1 MARRSGRRSKS
12 SKSPGDNKASS
23 DNGDRKRGEVGYA
36 VVGLGYIAQAAVL
49 PAFGHAKR
57 NSRLVAF
64 VSGDREKQRA
74 LPRRYGVEHVYGY
87 EDYEECL
94 ANPAVDAVYIALPN
108 HMHRDYAVAAARAG
122 KHVLCEKP
130 LAVTSGECE
139 EMIEAAAEA
148 GVRLMTAYRLHFE
161 AANLKAVEI
170 VRSGRLGEPRIF
182 QSLFSMHV
190 EEGNIRLSPTDLGGG
205 PIYDIGIY
213 CINAARY
220 LFRAEP
226 SEVFAASASIGGRK
240 FAHCP
245 EMMSVVLRFPVERLA
260 TFTCSFGASDAGWY
274 EVVGT
279 RGRLRMEPAFEYA
292 EPIVQRLR
300 VDGKTRETKF
310 AKRDHFAP
318 ELLYFSDCVLE
329 GREPEP
335 SGREGLADVRIIRAV
350 LESAR
355 TGRVVKLDEFERHR
369 RPTMALE
376 TKRPPV
382 SRPRLV
388 HAASPSGH

>member
-1 MARRSGRRSKS
+1 MARTSGSGSRSRQKPEGRGSG
-12 SKSPGDNKASS
+12 PAP
-23 DNGDRKRGEVGYA
+23 RKVGYA
-36 VVGLGYIAQAAVL
+36 VVGLGYIAQVAVM
-49 PAFGHAKR
+49 PAFAHARR

-64 VSGDREKQRA
+64 VSGDRVKKGT
-74 LPRRYGVEHVYGY
+74 LGRRYGVEHVYGY
-87 EDYEECL
+87 EDYAECL
-94 ANPAVDAVYIALPN
+94 ANPDVDAVYIALPN

-130 LAVTSGECE
+130 LAVTPGECE
-139 EMIEAAAEA
+139 EMIQAAAEA

-170 VRSGRLGEPRIF
+170 VRSGKLGEPRIF

-190 EEGNIRLSPTDLGGG
+190 EEGNIRLGPTEQGGG

-226 SEVFAASASIGGRK
+226 SEVLATSASIGGKK
-240 FAHCP
+240 FARCP
-245 EMMSVVLRFPVERLA
+245 EMMSAILRFPGERLA
-260 TFTCSFGASDAGWY
+260 SFTCSFGAADAGWY
-274 EVVGT
+274 EIVGT
-279 RGRLRMEPAFEYA
+279 RGRLRLEPAYEYA

-300 VDGKTRETKF
+300 VDGRTRETRF

-318 ELLYFSDCVLE
+318 ELLYFSDCVLA

-335 SGREGLADVRIIRAV
+335 SGREGLADLRVIRAL

-382 SRPRLV
+382 QRPRLV
-388 HAASPSGH
+388 HAASPSGN

>member
-1 MARRSGRRSKS
+1 MARKSASRSKFS
-12 SKSPGDNKASS
+12 RSRSRESGNGS
-23 DNGDRKRGEVGYA
+23 DKTRRIVGYA

-49 PAFGHAKR
+49 PAFAHARR

-64 VSGDREKQRA
+64 VSGDPKKQQI
-74 LPRRYGVEHVYGY
+74 LSRRYGVERVYGY
-87 EDYEECL
+87 EEYAECL
-94 ANPAVDAVYIALPN
+94 ANPEVDAVYIALPN

-122 KHVLCEKP
+122 KHILCEKP
-130 LAVTSGECE
+130 LAVTAAECE
-139 EMIEAAAEA
+139 EMIEAASEA

-170 VRSGRLGEPRIF
+170 VRSGKLGEPRIF
-182 QSLFSMHV
+182 QSLFTMHV
-190 EEGNIRLSPTDLGGG
+190 EEGNIRLAPTEQGGG

-226 SEVFAASASIGGRK
+226 SEVFATSASIGGKK
-240 FAHCP
+240 FDRCP
-245 EMMSVVLRFPVERLA
+245 EMMSCTLRFPVERLA

-279 RGRLRMEPAFEYA
+279 RGRLRLDPAYEYA
-292 EPIVQRLR
+292 EPIVQRLQ
-300 VDGKTRETKF
+300 VDGRTRKTKF

-318 ELLYFSDCVLE
+318 ELLYFSDCVLD

-335 SGREGLADVRIIRAV
+335 SGREGLADIRVIRAL

-355 TGRVVKLDEFERHR
+355 TGRVVRLEEFERHR
-369 RPTMALE
+369 RPTIALE
-376 TKRPPV
+376 KKRPPV
-382 SRPRLV
+382 SKPRLV